1 MHVLTALLALALVTA
16 GAAAQEPEPRP
27 RVGLV
32 LSGGGAR
39 GIAHI
44 GVLQVLEELRV
55 PVDCV
60 AGTSMGAIVG
70 GLYAYGL
77 SPDELEQR
85 MTSIDWDHL
94 LQDYPSRSDLAIRR
108 KQEEYSF
115 LVQARVGIRD
125 GQIAL
130 PKGLIQGQNLGLL
143 LDQLAI
149 EAHDLD
155 SFEELPIPFRCIA
168 TDIADGS
175 RIVLERGDLP
185 LAMRASMALPGIF
198 APVEWE
204 EHLLVD
210 GFLVD
215 NLPVEAARG
224 MGAQRL
230 IAVDIGTPPLEREEI
245 RDLLG
250 ITTQMVSILLERNV
264 REAIASLGP
273 EDFLLKPEL
282 GDLTVADFERS
293 PELIRIGRE
302 WARKHARELARFS
315 VPAEEY
321 ERWRSR
327 QRRTPRPMPL
337 LAEVRVET
345 TPLISPKIVEALL
358 RTRPGA
364 PLDLVRL
371 REDLERVY
379 GTDLFEK
386 VRFRL
391 LEQADGRSVLVIQA
405 DEKSWGPGYL
415 RFALNASSDF
425 SGQGAFSAG
434 LNYTRTSI
442 GDSGAEWRMRAFLG
456 SETSLAF
463 EWFQPLAVQRTLFV
477 APVVGYDRFPLQSE
491 INGQVDDIVVDY
503 TGAMLDLGA
512 HVGGWCE
519 TRFGL
524 EGAWGEVDIENGPSE
539 HFDDVG
545 LRATVEIDTL
555 DSAMLPSSGVRA
567 VARWRRSFEE
577 LGSDADSAVVDLT
590 GYGAAT
596 FAEQTLGLLA
606 KVQAESDGETPIQQS
621 FTIGGLFR
629 VSGLGPIVTGG
640 PEGALASLLTY
651 RNVTGPV
658 YLGGSFEAGGVW
670 DGWDTIDSEAVVLGG
685 TVFGAVVTP
694 IGPIYLGYGWA
705 EEGERAAYL
714 VVGQIL

>member
-337 LAEVRVET
+337 LAEVRVE
-345 TPLISPKIVEALL
+345 I
-358 RTRPGA
+358 
-364 PLDLVRL
+364 
-371 REDLERVY
+371 
-379 GTDLFEK
+379 
-386 VRFRL
+386 
-391 LEQADGRSVLVIQA
+391 GR
-405 DEKSWGPGYL
+405 
-415 RFALNASSDF
+415 
-425 SGQGAFSAG
+425 
-434 LNYTRTSI
+434 
-442 GDSGAEWRMRAFLG
+442 
-456 SETSLAF
+456 
-463 EWFQPLAVQRTLFV
+463 
-477 APVVGYDRFPLQSE
+477 
-491 INGQVDDIVVDY
+491 
-503 TGAMLDLGA
+503 A
-512 HVGGWCE
+512 HV
-519 TRFGL
+519 
-524 EGAWGEVDIENGPSE
+524 
-539 HFDDVG
+539 
-545 LRATVEIDTL
+545 
-555 DSAMLPSSGVRA
+555 
-567 VARWRRSFEE
+567 
-577 LGSDADSAVVDLT
+577 
-590 GYGAAT
+590 
-596 FAEQTLGLLA
+596 
-606 KVQAESDGETPIQQS
+606 
-621 FTIGGLFR
+621 
-629 VSGLGPIVTGG
+629 
-640 PEGALASLLTY
+640 
-651 RNVTGPV
+651 
-658 YLGGSFEAGGVW
+658 
-670 DGWDTIDSEAVVLGG
+670 
-685 TVFGAVVTP
+685 
-694 IGPIYLGYGWA
+694 
-705 EEGERAAYL
+705 
-714 VVGQIL
+714 